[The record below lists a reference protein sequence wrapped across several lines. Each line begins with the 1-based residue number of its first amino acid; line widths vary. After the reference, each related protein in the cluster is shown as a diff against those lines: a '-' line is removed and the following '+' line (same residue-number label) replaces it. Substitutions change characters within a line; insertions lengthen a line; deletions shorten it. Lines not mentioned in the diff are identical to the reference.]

1 VKQQRAFTLVEAV
14 LVIVLTLILTSASI
28 GGLVGV
34 QNWRGNSA
42 VRRFQ
47 ADALYARNVA
57 ITSTRRVMCVISTG
71 TTYELQQEA
80 APGSG
85 AVVATAMNHP
95 LTDQAWR
102 VNLGDLRSG
111 LSVTVQPSLTPVEF
125 GFNLDGR
132 LIRRN
137 GSVMQSDVVV
147 TFNNGAVATLR
158 AGSGLCEVQWP

>member
-1 VKQQRAFTLVEAV
+1 MKPRRAFTLVEAV

-34 QNWRGNSA
+34 QTWRGNSA

-47 ADALYARNVA
+47 ADLLYARNAA
-57 ITSTRRVMCVISTG
+57 IASTRRVMCVLSAG

-80 APGSG
+80 TPGSG

-102 VNLGDLRSG
+102 VNLNDLRRG
-111 LSVTVQPSLTPVEF
+111 LSVTVQPTLTPAEF
-125 GFNLDGR
+125 GFNTDGR
-132 LIRRN
+132 LINRN
-137 GSVMQSDVVV
+137 GTALQNNVVV